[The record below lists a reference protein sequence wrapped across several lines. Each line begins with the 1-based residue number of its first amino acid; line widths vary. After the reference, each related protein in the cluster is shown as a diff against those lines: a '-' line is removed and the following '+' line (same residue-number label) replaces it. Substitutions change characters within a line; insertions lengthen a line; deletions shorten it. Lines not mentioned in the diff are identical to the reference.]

1 MTCHMP
7 KILRPKNLVGG
18 IDHDDIPLLSIAVSN
33 NMNKV
38 WEAIGNKLKGLPEVS
53 ALVAG
58 WSSDED
64 SDDIDVDDTTQHH
77 NSLCITTSNLGPF

>member
-1 MTCHMP
+1 MLEAT
-7 KILRPKNLVGG
+7 
-18 IDHDDIPLLSIAVSN
+18 DHDDIPLLSIVVSN

-64 SDDIDVDDTTQHH
+64 SDDIDVDDKADD
-77 NSLCITTSNLGPF
+77 LEYSNIDSSIEG